1 VLVKYPIRERLA
13 TYRST
18 VTWNRGQVFKLTYPG
33 RRRPANP
40 IRLGVIMMS
49 PSPPSPSR
57 SLLVL
62 VESGHGHGGTVTET
76 TPSRWLTVTV
86 TVAAFGF
93 CYLYRHNLISWK
105 S

>member
-1 VLVKYPIRERLA
+1 MLVKYPIREKLA

-18 VTWNRGQVFKLTYPG
+18 VTWNRGQVFKLTY

-40 IRLGVIMMS
+40 IRLGVIVMS

-62 VESGHGHGGTVTET
+62 VKSGHGGTVIMTRIAVRR
-76 TPSRWLTVTV
+76 SSSFCS
-86 TVAAFGF
+86 ASAFA
-93 CYLYRHNLISWK
+93 
-105 S
+105 

>member
-1 VLVKYPIRERLA
+1 MLVKYPIREKLA

-18 VTWNRGQVFKLTYPG
+18 VTWNRGQVFKLTY

-62 VESGHGHGGTVTET
+62 LESGHGGTVTVTVTET
-76 TPSRWLTVTV
+76 TPSR
-86 TVAAFGF
+86 
-93 CYLYRHNLISWK
+93 RSR
-105 S
+105 

>member
-1 VLVKYPIRERLA
+1 MLVKYPIRERLA

-18 VTWNRGQVFKLTYPG
+18 VTWNRGQVLTY

-40 IRLGVIMMS
+40 IRLGVIMIS
-49 PSPPSPSR
+49 PGPPSPSR

-76 TPSRWLTVTV
+76 TPSR
-86 TVAAFGF
+86 
-93 CYLYRHNLISWK
+93 
-105 S
+105 